1 MHLSKTEEPEIGF
14 SQAPSILYVDKDGVQ
29 IIKTNGPAPEGGIAV
44 EGTPEYFDQVWLFPG
59 WGPSA
64 YKQGIADVAWIAEEL
79 EEVARQLDRLEEAEE
94 GIEVADLLLGT
105 RKQWLTY
112 RGQLRTWAKG
122 GSDFPD
128 PERRPQRPE

>member
-1 MHLSKTEEPEIGF
+1 MHPYKPDLTENNQP
-14 SQAPSILYVDKDGVQ
+14 QAPSILYVDKDGVQ

-64 YKQGIADVAWIAEEL
+64 YKQGVADAAWIAEEL
-79 EEVARQLDRLEEAEE
+79 EEVARQLDCLEETEE
-94 GIEVADLLLGT
+94 GIEVADLLPGT
-105 RKQWLTY
+105 RKQWLAY

-122 GSDFPD
+122 DAGFPD
-128 PERRPQRPE
+128 PDLRPQRPE